1 MKFRDT
7 ACCGLFGS
15 LALALPMLFHAL
27 GLAGAV
33 FLPMFL
39 PLALLAFLVRT
50 RAAVL
55 TALVVPFASAVL
67 TGMPLLWPPL
77 AAVVALELVVQTLLI
92 GVLLRFASVKHSS
105 AYSPDLNAESQR
117 RKGAVEKDSA
127 GNSRTDLHSSEKNS
141 ASSRLSVSALN
152 NKRCECV
159 ENDVSCR
166 TLWVG
171 FAFILI
177 VGRALHAGMIYA
189 LAQGFKL
196 PAGVLAGASFLV
208 GWPGVALMLAVVP
221 PVVLAVRHGDATA
234 EVRVL
239 RTLRRLHL
247 PEGFVRAAALL
258 LRWFGTLVEDAR
270 TIALAAELRR
280 PMKEGAA
287 RQPGTAPALRFSGV
301 TVAYP
306 DAPHPHRAALDV
318 PSFEIAPGEKV
329 ALLGPNGSGKTT
341 LLLAAAGVLENA
353 GEIVRPPR
361 GKIGFL
367 FENPDD
373 QFLFPT
379 VREDVAY
386 GVSSLATINSTSC
399 YLNAESQSRRDAEE
413 GGDNPSRASNGG
425 APLSGNIS
433 APSRLCASALNDTGT
448 KRDVDGLLYNDLTI
462 IKERRIDAAL
472 ASVGYPPPDCP
483 HPHRD
488 RRIASLSRGQ
498 RQRVALAG
506 LLAAAPDLLLLDEP
520 TAALDDAEKAR
531 LAATLAAFPAAA
543 LIATHDRAFAERCC
557 TRIIHLEHG
566 RVLCPHSEREGKNP

>member
-50 RAAVL
+50 RAAAL

-77 AAVVALELVVQTLLI
+77 AAVVALELVVQAAVI
-92 GVLLRFASVKHSS
+92 GVL
-105 AYSPDLNAESQR
+105 R
-117 RKGAVEKDSA
+117 R
-127 GNSRTDLHSSEKNS
+127 RPYL
-141 ASSRLSVSALN
+141 AL
-152 NKRCECV
+152 
-159 ENDVSCR
+159 
-166 TLWVG
+166 L
-171 FAFILI
+171 AALPL
-177 VGRALHAGMIYA
+177 GRALHAGMIYA

-280 PMKEGAA
+280 PMKEGAV

-386 GVSSLATINSTSC
+386 GGREDRV
-399 YLNAESQSRRDAEE
+399 E
-413 GGDNPSRASNGG
+413 
-425 APLSGNIS
+425 
-433 APSRLCASALNDTGT
+433 
-448 KRDVDGLLYNDLTI
+448 
-462 IKERRIDAAL
+462 AAL

-557 TRIIHLEHG
+557 TRVIHLEKG
-566 RVLCPHSEREGKNP
+566 RLV

>member
-77 AAVVALELVVQTLLI
+77 AAVVALELVVQAAVI
-92 GVLLRFASVKHSS
+92 GVL
-105 AYSPDLNAESQR
+105 R
-117 RKGAVEKDSA
+117 R
-127 GNSRTDLHSSEKNS
+127 RPYL
-141 ASSRLSVSALN
+141 AL
-152 NKRCECV
+152 
-159 ENDVSCR
+159 
-166 TLWVG
+166 L
-171 FAFILI
+171 AALPL
-177 VGRALHAGMIYA
+177 GRALHAGMIYA

-196 PAGVLAGASFLV
+196 PAGVL
-208 GWPGVALMLAVVP
+208 
-221 PVVLAVRHGDATA
+221 
-234 EVRVL
+234 
-239 RTLRRLHL
+239 
-247 PEGFVRAAALL
+247 
-258 LRWFGTLVEDAR
+258 
-270 TIALAAELRR
+270 
-280 PMKEGAA
+280 
-287 RQPGTAPALRFSGV
+287 
-301 TVAYP
+301 
-306 DAPHPHRAALDV
+306 
-318 PSFEIAPGEKV
+318 
-329 ALLGPNGSGKTT
+329 
-341 LLLAAAGVLENA
+341 AGVLENA

-379 VREDVAY
+379 VREDVA
-386 GVSSLATINSTSC
+386 C
-399 YLNAESQSRRDAEE
+399 
-413 GGDNPSRASNGG
+413 GGREDR
-425 APLSGNIS
+425 
-433 APSRLCASALNDTGT
+433 
-448 KRDVDGLLYNDLTI
+448 V
-462 IKERRIDAAL
+462 DAAL

-557 TRIIHLEHG
+557 TRFIHLEKG
-566 RVLCPHSEREGKNP
+566 RLV